1 MKFARLLLESYSRL
15 HEANEGLMW
24 LTGQPMPAPGQEL
37 PLSHPTGQGVKDP
50 TIILYTDDQNI
61 VRAKGGPFGSFP
73 VQVNAIPQDPELKSK
88 INNWYAGTEEEG
100 GDETTQ
106 QTGVPEVDPYEMD
119 PVFSQLNE
127 DDRDRLKRLDAIL
140 PETSKTLKSIFE
152 NAKDSVTEISER
164 KLLQK
169 VLGGASRG
177 SLAYNLEKE
186 LSKGREAVKFERSDF
201 IGFALDPD
209 LKLTALQ
216 GSLETMEQFSKAFK
230 NASTCEQ
237 SVDNMTDVADKVR
250 ISESGSI
257 FFKNS
262 YEANGFGISL
272 SIAKE
277 NPLNIMASQY
287 NDKLDACYKEGAS
300 EWHIPVKEIKANAT
314 GDGGNVSN
322 MIKEVSEKVQVAAFH
337 FAKGNVSK
345 AKEMIMDIYSEF
357 GEEAFRRLELRKDID
372 AGENILDE
380 EYQQMIDE
388 LEAFGISAADD
399 VKNFAK
405 AYLKSYL
412 LESATF
418 AKNIGAD
425 YAVRVGGTAGKGDKS
440 DVDYVMKQ
448 KPINLPEGT
457 VMHKVKFENLAPEVQ
472 KEIGT
477 PTQEHYFLIKDSLKT
492 YGNEGEVKVG
502 TAYSIETEAGR
513 LLDDGDKHGSYVWDA
528 LGVDDNTKAAG
539 KEVLTKMQRT
549 SSNLKK
555 LLDKDFQTGSMSV
568 GNVKTFLSK
577 QIEEMARQAGADKE
591 TIRAMKKVLSDYQ
604 KGGDNK
610 AVLGMLDRE
619 FMMLNLKN
627 SLEYNDDGTV
637 NKRKSQGGLA
647 AIAAL
652 QASMGVDS
660 TGIKPQ
666 STIHILGTGNTY
678 RHDQNDSIVNPLLEL
693 LDPESQRNVT
703 LGSSKIT
710 IDQDGSFEMKAGK
723 GRASGNGY
731 VNTNYLKKN

>member
-1 MKFARLLLESYSRL
+1 
-15 HEANEGLMW
+15 
-24 LTGQPMPAPGQEL
+24 
-37 PLSHPTGQGVKDP
+37 
-50 TIILYTDDQNI
+50 
-61 VRAKGGPFGSFP
+61 
-73 VQVNAIPQDPELKSK
+73 
-88 INNWYAGTEEEG
+88 
-100 GDETTQ
+100 
-106 QTGVPEVDPYEMD
+106 
-119 PVFSQLNE
+119 
-127 DDRDRLKRLDAIL
+127 
-140 PETSKTLKSIFE
+140 
-152 NAKDSVTEISER
+152 
-164 KLLQK
+164 
-169 VLGGASRG
+169 
-177 SLAYNLEKE
+177 
-186 LSKGREAVKFERSDF
+186 
-201 IGFALDPD
+201 
-209 LKLTALQ
+209 
-216 GSLETMEQFSKAFK
+216 
-230 NASTCEQ
+230 
-237 SVDNMTDVADKVR
+237 
-250 ISESGSI
+250 
-257 FFKNS
+257 
-262 YEANGFGISL
+262 
-272 SIAKE
+272 
-277 NPLNIMASQY
+277 
-287 NDKLDACYKEGAS
+287 
-300 EWHIPVKEIKANAT
+300 
-314 GDGGNVSN
+314 
-322 MIKEVSEKVQVAAFH
+322 
-337 FAKGNVSK
+337 
-345 AKEMIMDIYSEF
+345 
-357 GEEAFRRLELRKDID
+357 
-372 AGENILDE
+372 
-380 EYQQMIDE
+380 
-388 LEAFGISAADD
+388 
-399 VKNFAK
+399 
-405 AYLKSYL
+405 LKSYL

-652 QASMGVDS
+652 QTSMGVDS

-731 VNTNYLKKN
+731 VNTNHLKKN